1 MATPSAPHR
10 LQLGPAKTRALP
22 ALPSGLIGIRMI
34 SPKSVFATN
43 ISPRLLKAIPFAPN
57 GPNDGTAGCTRPQGP
72 GAVVPFNSVL
82 SDHILKWP
90 SLSRR
95 QIAPPPE
102 SDTYRLPRRSKARPF
117 QSPGPLATALAE
129 RRQTSAPA
137 STAPR
142 RKRRLTVISFHP
154 RCFSNIPRF
163 REEGETC
170 ISRQSIAR
178 DRACIRPEFPRIHLA
193 VKRQCK

>member
-1 MATPSAPHR
+1 MATPSAPHK

-117 QSPGPLATALAE
+117 QSPGPLATCSGAPPSAGTFQMPLPTTAINTLPSSSSLTPSGNIDGNVATVV
-129 RRQTSAPA
+129 TSPPGANFTTLFA
-137 STAPR
+137 NGMLR
-142 RKRRLTVISFHP
+142 
-154 RCFSNIPRF
+154 
-163 REEGETC
+163 
-170 ISRQSIAR
+170 
-178 DRACIRPEFPRIHLA
+178 
-193 VKRQCK
+193 

>member
-82 SDHILKWP
+82 SDRLSKSA
-90 SLSRR
+90 SLSRPHV
-95 QIAPPPE
+95 APPP
-102 SDTYRLPRRSKARPF
+102 DWHT
-117 QSPGPLATALAE
+117 
-129 RRQTSAPA
+129 
-137 STAPR
+137 
-142 RKRRLTVISFHP
+142 
-154 RCFSNIPRF
+154 
-163 REEGETC
+163 
-170 ISRQSIAR
+170 
-178 DRACIRPEFPRIHLA
+178 DRW
-193 VKRQCK
+193 